1 LAWASLLPVFIGLGG
16 FVTHFIFRREL
27 QAFFFGLGLIVSE
40 IINQVIKDFVQELR
54 PSTCEA
60 LEMCDSNGW
69 PSSHSQYMCFFAVY
83 CTLLSV
89 LKLHFADEFRQAFTA
104 FLPWP
109 FAVIVMYSRVYLGYH
124 TTAQVIAGGCLGLVL
139 GAAWYFLINILVAPW
154 FPVIENTYL
163 CWYLRIKDSSH
174 IPDVIGYEYM
184 NSRAA
189 RMDLDAQKRG
199 KISKDW
205 RYQTTLLKDQ
215 TRLSCTLLLFSSL
228 LWWVLTK
235 CSW

>member
-1 LAWASLLPVFIGLGG
+1 MTQTIVLRAVTLTHVRYRKGDDLGHALAWASLLPVFIGLGG

-40 IINQVIKDFVQELR
+40 IINRVIKDFVQELR

-104 FLPWP
+104 LLPWP

-199 KISKDW
+199 KISKD
-205 RYQTTLLKDQ
+205 
-215 TRLSCTLLLFSSL
+215 
-228 LWWVLTK
+228 
-235 CSW
+235 

>member
-1 LAWASLLPVFIGLGG
+1 MTETIVLRAVTLTHVRYRKGDDLGHALAWASLLPVFIGLGG

-60 LEMCDSNGW
+60 LEMCDSNG
-69 PSSHSQYMCFFAVY
+69 
-83 CTLLSV
+83 
-89 LKLHFADEFRQAFTA
+89 
-104 FLPWP
+104 
-109 FAVIVMYSRVYLGYH
+109 
-124 TTAQVIAGGCLGLVL
+124 LVL
-139 GAAWYFLINILVAPW
+139 GAAWYFFINILVAPW

-199 KISKDW
+199 KISND
-205 RYQTTLLKDQ
+205 
-215 TRLSCTLLLFSSL
+215 
-228 LWWVLTK
+228 
-235 CSW
+235 